1 MKRFV
6 LICFASL
13 AVGGYSVAQE
23 PATANPP
30 ETAPQE
36 LGLRTVVGCLA
47 TTGGKYVISG
57 GGPGAKQFRIIEGDV
72 SSLKDKLGHT
82 VKVVGIVG
90 KNDTLANQNGL
101 YNSGSTTGVG
111 YLTIDARKI
120 SDLYPNCSNPGRE
133 WSGEHK

>member
-1 MKRFV
+1 MKRFT

-13 AVGGYSVAQE
+13 AVGGYAMAQE
-23 PATANPP
+23 PTGAIAP
-30 ETAPQE
+30 ENAPQE

-47 TTGGKYVISG
+47 RTGGKYVISG
-57 GGPGAKQFRIIEGDV
+57 GEQGAKQYRITEGDV
-72 SSLKDKLGHT
+72 SSLKGKLGHT

-90 KNDTLANQNGL
+90 KNDALANQNGL

-111 YLTIDARKI
+111 YLTIDAQKI

-133 WSGEHK
+133 WNGEHK